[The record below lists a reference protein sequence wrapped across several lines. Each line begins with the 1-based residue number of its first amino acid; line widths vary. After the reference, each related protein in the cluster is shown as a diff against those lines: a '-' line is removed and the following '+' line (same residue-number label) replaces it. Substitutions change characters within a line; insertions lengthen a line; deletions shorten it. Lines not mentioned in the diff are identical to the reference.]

1 MYSMYC
7 VHIEITN
14 LKFGGN
20 GLKKYQQ
27 MVLVNLYTIAENRY
41 NVDVKEW

>member
-1 MYSMYC
+1 MYRYC
-7 VHIEITN
+7 VHIETRK

-27 MVLVNLYTIAENRY
+27 MVLVNLYTIDENRY